1 MSHGRDGIGVIFFG
15 DKLFSVGGYDGHHY
29 ENIVEVYDPQT
40 NEWSQVMKKIYI
52 INTKLFGVLST
63 YYVLTY
69 LPRNCI
75 VSFQAA
81 PLNTARAGTCL
92 VVLKN

>member
-40 NEWSQVMKKIYI
+40 NEWSQVTKQYSSSFMKYFIPL
-52 INTKLFGVLST
+52 LF
-63 YYVLTY
+63 
-69 LPRNCI
+69 
-75 VSFQAA
+75 
-81 PLNTARAGTCL
+81 
-92 VVLKN
+92 